1 MPTFQRMKLRQIK
14 ATFPQLAQGVACIS
28 WFRDLFDR
36 HSAYVVDDGMCF
48 RIRSRK
54 PLKSFH
60 SGAKHWTA
68 WIYPDHVSV
77 RASSTVRTVG
87 PLGTGPV
94 EHIVRTKFDLFDFP
108 VFLNAVSEQH
118 KRQAPITNQPV
129 GKSSTKK
136 PYSCAKAKPS
146 SRRLPSRAPRVTAS
160 FGTP

>member
-1 MPTFQRMKLRQIK
+1 MPTFRRMKLRQIK
-14 ATFPQLAQGVACIS
+14 ATFPQLARGVACIS

-48 RIRSRK
+48 RIRSRE
-54 PLKSFH
+54 PLESFH
-60 SGAKHWTA
+60 AGAKHWTA

-77 RASSTVRTVG
+77 HASSTVRTAG

-108 VFLNAVSEQH
+108 VFLNAISEQH

-129 GKSSTKK
+129 RQVSKK
-136 PYSCAKAKPS
+136 PACRPVAKPS
-146 SRRLPSRAPRVTAS
+146 SRTLPNRAPRVPTS
-160 FGTP
+160 SGMP